1 MKSVIEIDGSYG
13 EGGGQIL
20 RTCLALSCLFLKPF
34 HIFNI
39 RKKRKK
45 PGLMP
50 QHLSAVNIMALISG
64 ASVKGAEYGSTELT
78 FYPKNIKPG
87 NYFYDIGTAGSTMLV
102 LQTILPCLIF
112 LKDRSY
118 ITLRGGTHV
127 PMSPSYH
134 YIEGVFTKILKRLS
148 IELRLSIESYGFYP
162 EGGGVVRAEV
172 IPSQGIIPLNL
183 IERGEIKR
191 LTGCSCVSNLPLEIA
206 KRQKDSLSNLLRPFR
221 PDITI
226 SQVPSN
232 SRGTFI
238 YLEVESENSIAG
250 FTSLGE
256 RGKKAEDVGMMAGME
271 FKRYHESGMA
281 LDRHIGD
288 QIVLYLALSSER
300 SILTVE
306 EITEHLVTNLWVMKK
321 FHDFRYSI
329 EGEKGT
335 SGTVVINP

>member
-20 RTCLALSCLFLKPF
+20 RTCLALSCLFMKPF

-50 QHLSAVNIMALISG
+50 QHLSAVNMMALISG
-64 ASVKGAEYGSTELT
+64 AKVKGAEYGSTELT
-78 FYPKNIKPG
+78 FFPERIRPG

-112 LKDRSY
+112 LKERSY
-118 ITLRGGTHV
+118 ITLKGGTHV

-134 YIEGVFTKILKRLS
+134 YIEGVFTKILKRLG

-183 IERGEIKR
+183 LERGEIKR
-191 LTGCSCVSNLPLEIA
+191 LTGYSCISNLPSEIA
-206 KRQKDSLSNLLRPFR
+206 ERQKESLLNLLKSFG

-226 SQVPSN
+226 SQVPAKGK
-232 SRGTFI
+232 GTFV

-250 FTSLGE
+250 FTSLGA
-256 RGKKAEDVGMMAGME
+256 RGKRAEEVGMMAGME
-271 FKRYHESGMA
+271 FKKYYESGMA
-281 LDRHIGD
+281 LDRHMGD
-288 QIVLYLALSSER
+288 QIVLYLALSGER
-300 SILTVE
+300 SAFTVE
-306 EITEHLVTNLWVMKK
+306 EITEHLVTNLWVMKR

-329 EGEKGT
+329 EGEKGRP
-335 SGTVVINP
+335 GTVIINP